1 MPDLSVRIRLLWQ
14 LANAAT
20 ATIAMI
26 AKVLLFFITLINI
39 AIFWF
44 NYIKKDNA
52 LFPLS
57 ARMENNYKD
66 NHLINLHSKST

>member
-1 MPDLSVRIRLLWQ
+1 MAIS
-14 LANAAT
+14 NAAT
-20 ATIAMI
+20 AAIAMI

-57 ARMENNYKD
+57 YK
-66 NHLINLHSKST
+66 NGK